1 MKATFTV
8 SLVVV
13 ALMQQVMVDT
23 ASASQRGQVQVPA
36 PPSRPQPTPAPQ
48 PGPVPTPGT
57 VPILPEELA
66 TPPQLVNIKV
76 DLAIIEEGG
85 GEPMTRKDVSVTV
98 ADRREWVCSIWR
110 NGVAGQ
116 TVRSGA
122 APR

>member
-13 ALMQQVMVDT
+13 TLMQQVMVDT

-85 GEPMTRKDVSVTV
+85 ENR
-98 ADRREWVCSIWR
+98 
-110 NGVAGQ
+110 
-116 TVRSGA
+116 
-122 APR
+122 